1 VSPVKPQHTL
11 LDIADNVSHYS
22 LSTLTVLLQSVPQL
36 VRPFHPQLTRTMI
49 KSVTDTSSSSVRSK
63 AAAGLGELMKH
74 QVSSFHHLALGN
86 HLLIIAVSFSHVS
99 IPWSL
104 NC

>member
-1 VSPVKPQHTL
+1 MSQVDAPL
-11 LDIADNVSHYS
+11 LFSCSVNAANDTYCYS

-74 QVSSFHHLALGN
+74 QVSEYNIVYQYHSLT
-86 HLLIIAVSFSHVS
+86 IAILPSHVS
-99 IPWSL
+99 IPW
-104 NC
+104 

>member
-1 VSPVKPQHTL
+1 MSQVDAPLCCVNAAN
-11 LDIADNVSHYS
+11 DIYCYS

-49 KSVTDTSSSSVRSK
+49 KSVTDASSSSVRSK

-74 QVSSFHHLALGN
+74 QVSKYNIVYQYHSLT
-86 HLLIIAVSFSHVS
+86 IAILPSHVS
-99 IPWSL
+99 IPW
-104 NC
+104 

>member
-1 VSPVKPQHTL
+1 MLCFHWSRLCIWLNSSPF
-11 LDIADNVSHYS
+11 YS

-63 AAAGLGELMKH
+63 AATGLGELMKH
-74 QVSSFHHLALGN
+74 QVRTL
-86 HLLIIAVSFSHVS
+86 FSDV
-99 IPWSL
+99 L
-104 NC
+104 